1 MWNPGHLIVTNPHRV
16 RTVVCLATGIAVFLT
31 GSITVSANIS
41 QPSGFAPGSS
51 AAAGELPVPGDR
63 YTDTAMPVSSGPAG
77 AVPADVPGGWLSAD
91 DAGGSNHGEKQHDR
105 SRHRDS
111 DPKLLVVGQTQLS
124 EAAVQAVKQD
134 KRVDSALTFDG
145 ALLQVGNVRTNV
157 LGVDPARFREWAP
170 KQTAANSGLWSV
182 LKRGG
187 LVLAPEL
194 APEDEL
200 RDGQRYDV
208 TGEVSR
214 TLRVAGVSEIGL
226 HGIGGLVSQQVGAEL
241 GLQRNTGV
249 LIDASN
255 KDLPALIRSLSMKLG
270 SHARVISL
278 RPLPAPRRQAPAAP
292 SPSTARAIRTDW
304 PAEKATIPDPTSSGV
319 LTPRM
324 YELAR
329 TLDEAGAAG
338 GGMSCWDEH
347 EWAPF
352 SDHPK
357 GKACDLFF
365 DPYSKASVEYG
376 WQVVSWLIQTQATY
390 GVKYVIWQGWY
401 WSAEDRVWE
410 PYVSDTYGCPDRRNV
425 TGCHYDH
432 IHISVY

>member
-1 MWNPGHLIVTNPHRV
+1 MLRNPGHLIVTNPRRV
-16 RTVVCLATGIAVFLT
+16 RAVVCLATGIAVFLT
-31 GSITVSANIS
+31 GSITVSANVS
-41 QPSGFAPGSS
+41 QPSGLAPG
-51 AAAGELPVPGDR
+51 AAAAPGELPVPGDR
-63 YTDTAMPVSSGPAG
+63 YTDTTMPGSSGVQG
-77 AVPADVPGGWLSAD
+77 AVPADMPGGWLR
-91 DAGGSNHGEKQHDR
+91 AGEPGASTSGEERHAG

-111 DPKLLVVGQTQLS
+111 DPKLLVVGQTPLS
-124 EAAVQAVKQD
+124 ESAVRAVKQD
-134 KRVDSALTFDG
+134 NRVDRVLTFDG
-145 ALLQVGNVRTNV
+145 ALVQVGNVRTNV

-170 KQTAANSGLWSV
+170 KQTAGNSRLWPA
-182 LKRGG
+182 LERGG
-187 LVLAPEL
+187 LLLAPEIS
-194 APEDEL
+194 PKDEL
-200 RDGQRYDV
+200 RDGQAYEV

-214 TLRVAGVSEIGL
+214 TLRVAGVSDIGL
-226 HGIGGLVSQQVGAEL
+226 RGIGGLVSQRVGAEL
-241 GLQRNTGV
+241 GLRRNTGV
-249 LIDASN
+249 IVDASN
-255 KDLPALIRSLSMKLG
+255 EDLPGLIRSLSTKLG

-278 RPLPAPRRQAPAAP
+278 RPLPAPRRQAPAP
-292 SPSTARAIRTDW
+292 SPSMTSAIRTDW
-304 PAEKATIPDPTSSGV
+304 PAERATISDPTSGGV

-329 TLDEAGAAG
+329 TLDAAGAAG

-357 GKACDLFF
+357 GKACDVFF
-365 DPYSKASVEYG
+365 DPYDKASVEYG

-390 GVKYVIWQGWY
+390 GMKYVIWQGWY
-401 WSAEDRVWE
+401 WSAEERVWE